1 MGIDACT
8 VLGIVVNELIAN
20 AVEHAFGRAG
30 RGRIAVALGRGE
42 DGRRVVTVEDDGTGV
57 PPGAEAGSLGLR
69 FARKLLEQVGAS
81 LTLRSAP
88 GRTVWTVA
96 LPDGAQG

>member
-1 MGIDACT
+1 MPIDACT
-8 VLGIVVNELIAN
+8 VLGIAVNELIAN

-42 DGRRVVTVEDDGTGV
+42 DGGRVVTVEDDGTGV

>member
-8 VLGIVVNELIAN
+8 VLGIVVNEVIAN

-30 RGRIAVALGRGE
+30 DGRIAVALGRGE
-42 DGRRVVTVEDDGTGV
+42 DGRQVITVEDDGTGV

-69 FARKLLEQVGAS
+69 FARKLLKQVGAS
-81 LTLRSAP
+81 LTLRSAS
-88 GRTVWTVA
+88 GRTVWTI
-96 LPDGAQG
+96 P